1 MMELRKGKAAALQ
14 ENKERGDAEAQSAP
28 TSMPGFKF
36 GLALKARIH
45 SPDCTLT
52 GSMFFSYKHLKAAA
66 GAALAGLLFV
76 GIASV
81 YLPAQQPAQPSANP
95 PAPQRE
101 YASYPLPD
109 PSSIALPLPEDRG
122 AAALEQS
129 LRRLSTTASLMM
141 IVAHPDDEDG
151 ALLTYLSRGLG
162 VRCTLL
168 TLTRG
173 EGGQN
178 AMSAETYD
186 ALGLIRTNELLKAS
200 EYYGAKQLW
209 GTEVDFGFSK
219 TQEEAFARWGH
230 DRVLYDAVL
239 AVRRERPQVIVS
251 TFVGG
256 ITDGHGHHQVSGE
269 IAQEVFKAAADP
281 NVFPEQ
287 LKDGLQPWQPLA
299 VYGMV
304 PFAPVTDKGMFD
316 YATGKWAPAKF
327 KNYITGEITTGVPST
342 DVTLPVGRRDPV
354 LGRSYVQIARE
365 GWGMQKSQYGGANPT
380 LSGPASTY
388 YHLWA
393 VAPQAA
399 AKAGAVK
406 TNTDLFHNS
415 RVDIDT
421 TFNGL
426 TRLLGPN
433 PPQGLREGIRQVN
446 DSLNQFQAERRGE
459 SETATAHK
467 LATIYRQVLVLR
479 KDLALSNTDFFSK
492 PPDIAVN
499 EQQSKGSISFELE
512 TKIEQ
517 LESALKNLLGLDLIT
532 FTTHATKVEDN
543 GPRGGAPD
551 ETPRSVSPGETFNVR
566 IHTSSASP
574 DAHLVKAWLQNATH
588 DVTSRPFGPDGKLGD
603 QTDPPAVDSIFTL
616 TLPVDAQPTQPY
628 FTRPN
633 IEQPY
638 YDLAQPEYR
647 ERSFAPWPLAAWAEF
662 TFDGLPIRVG
672 QVVQTMQRVLG
683 PGGVFEP
690 LVVTPV
696 IGVRMEPEAR
706 ILPLDGSALPVRVT
720 VHAQAAAEGSV
731 ELKLPPGW
739 TAQPGSA
746 PFHLGAAG
754 DTEPIL
760 FSVTPVANPSS
771 ATEVQTPYAIQAT
784 ANSAGNSYETGWQSV
799 GYPGLRPY
807 NLYKPAQLLTRK
819 VEVKLAPGLRVGYI
833 MGTGDEVPDAI
844 EALGVMPHL
853 LSKSEIV
860 SADLSTWNVLVVGI
874 RAYSSVRELAANQ
887 SRLNQFVQRG
897 GTLIVLYQSAN
908 FPAPVPLTVGR
919 AERVVDEQA
928 PVKLLDASNAL
939 LTSPNAITPAD
950 FDGWVEE
957 RGHSFLE
964 SWDPS
969 YAALTETADP
979 GQDPQR
985 GGLVVAHPGKGT
997 FIYVA
1002 YALHRQL
1009 PELVPGAYRIL
1020 ANLLSAGK

>member
-1 MMELRKGKAAALQ
+1 LI
-14 ENKERGDAEAQSAP
+14 
-28 TSMPGFKF
+28 
-36 GLALKARIH
+36 ARIH

-52 GSMFFSYKHLKAAA
+52 GGMFFFDKHLRAAA
-66 GAALAGLLFV
+66 GTALAGLLFA
-76 GIASV
+76 GILSFRLA
-81 YLPAQQPAQPSANP
+81 AQQPAAAANGNEL
-95 PAPQRE
+95 AGI
-101 YASYPLPD
+101 PLPEAAV
-109 PSSIALPLPEDRG
+109 IALPLAEDRG

-186 ALGLIRTNELLKAS
+186 ALGLIRTNELLKAG
-200 EYYGAKQLW
+200 EYYGVKQLW
-209 GTEVDFGFSK
+209 GTEIDFGFSK

-269 IAQEVFKAAADP
+269 IAQEVFKAAGDP

-304 PFAPVTDKGMFD
+304 PFAPVTEQGMFD
-316 YATGKWAPAKF
+316 YATGKWAPARF
-327 KNYITGEITTGVPST
+327 KNYVTGDVTTGVPTT
-342 DVTLPVGRRDPV
+342 DVTLPVGTRDTV
-354 LGRSYVQIARE
+354 LGRSYAQIARE
-365 GWGMQKSQYGGANPT
+365 GWGQQKSQNGGANPS
-380 LSGPASTY
+380 LSGPAETR

-393 VAPQAA
+393 VAPQAT
-399 AKAGAVK
+399 AKAGGIT

-415 RVDIDT
+415 RVNIDT
-421 TFNGL
+421 SFLGL
-426 TRLLGPN
+426 DRLLSPN
-433 PPQGLREGIRQVN
+433 PTQNIREFIHQI
-446 DSLNQFQAERRGE
+446 DLSLKQFETERRGE
-459 SETATAHK
+459 SGIAAAHK
-467 LATIYRQVLVLR
+467 LTPIYRQFFGLL
-479 KDLALSNTDFFSK
+479 KELAASNLDIQAKTSLSL
-492 PPDIAVN
+492 
-499 EQQSKGSISFELE
+499 ELE
-512 TKIEQ
+512 AKIEQ
-517 LESALKNLLGLDLIT
+517 CESVLKNLLGLDLAA
-532 FTTHATKVEDN
+532 FTTHATKVEDGGFRGN
-543 GPRGGAPD
+543 GPD
-551 ETPRSVSPGETFNVR
+551 ETARSVTPSEEFNVR
-566 IHTSSASP
+566 IHTAHAAPEVRLEKTWLESQTGGPWQHGEPIATGGTDSAADAIFKLKVP
-574 DAHLVKAWLQNATH
+574 D
-588 DVTSRPFGPDGKLGD
+588 
-603 QTDPPAVDSIFTL
+603 
-616 TLPVDAQPTQPY
+616 DALPTQPY
-628 FTRPN
+628 FSRPN

-638 YDLAQPEYR
+638 YDLTQPEYR

-662 TFDGLPIRVG
+662 SFDGLPIRVG
-672 QVVQTMQRVLG
+672 QVVQTMQRVVG
-683 PGGVFEP
+683 PGGIYEP
-690 LVVTPV
+690 LVVTPA
-696 IGVRMEPEAR
+696 IGVRMDPEAR

-720 VHAQAAAEGSV
+720 VHAQAAAEGAV
-731 ELKLPPGW
+731 ELKLPKGW
-739 TAQPGSA
+739 TAQPASA
-746 PFHLGAAG
+746 PFHLAAAG

-760 FSVTPVANPSS
+760 FSVTPAASLYDAGVLPASYTIQAVAN
-771 ATEVQTPYAIQAT
+771 A
-784 ANSAGNSYETGWQSV
+784 ANHTYQTGWQSV

-819 VEVKLAPGLRVGYI
+819 VDVKLAPGLRVGYI

-853 LSKSEIV
+853 LTKQEIV
-860 SADLSTWNVLVVGI
+860 SADFSTWNVLVVGI

-908 FPAPVPLTVGR
+908 FPAPVPLSLGR

-928 PVKLLDASNAL
+928 PVRLLDAANPL
-939 LTSPNAITPAD
+939 LTSPNTITTAD

-964 SWDPS
+964 SWDPA
-969 YAALTETADP
+969 YTALTETADP

-985 GGLVVAHPGKGT
+985 GGLIVAHPGKGT

-1002 YALHRQL
+1002 FALHRQL